1 MPHHT
6 NELGQPIGQALP
18 DWQPSTVPPR
28 APIPGRLVSL
38 EPIDLDLHC
47 ADLFDAFALDT
58 DGHNWTYLPH
68 GPFADID
75 AFGTWM
81 AATCFGDD
89 PLFHA
94 IIDTSSGRAVGFA
107 SYQRIEP
114 SVGNIEVGYIN
125 FSPALQRT
133 PLATEAMFLMMRR
146 AFDELGYRRYEWK
159 CDALNAASRAA
170 AQRLGFTYEGTF
182 RQAIIYKGRS
192 RDTAWFSITDL
203 EWQARKI
210 EFERWLDPANF
221 DIDGT
226 QRTRLRQNTS
236 PLDK

>member
-1 MPHHT
+1 MSRHT

-28 APIPGRLVSL
+28 ASMPGRLVNL

-47 ADLFDAFALDT
+47 ADLFTTFALDT
-58 DGHNWTYLPH
+58 DGRNWTYLPH
-68 GPFADID
+68 GPFAEID
-75 AFGTWM
+75 TFRSWM
-81 AATCFGDD
+81 AATCFDDD

-94 IIDTSSGRAVGFA
+94 IVDNSSCRAAGFA
-107 SYQRIEP
+107 SFQRIQP
-114 SVGNIEVGYIN
+114 NVGSIEVGYIN

-133 PLATEAMFLMMRR
+133 ALATEAMFLMMRR

-159 CDALNAASRAA
+159 CDALNAASQAA

-192 RDTAWFSITDL
+192 RDTAWFSITDV
-203 EWQARKI
+203 EWPVKKI

-221 DIDGT
+221 DTDGT
-226 QRTRLRQNTS
+226 QRTRLRHS
-236 PLDK
+236 S

>member
-1 MPHHT
+1 MSDYI

-18 DWQPSTVPPR
+18 NWQPSTLPSR
-28 APIPGRLVSL
+28 SQMHGRLVNL

-58 DGHNWTYLPH
+58 DGRNWTYLPH
-68 GPFADID
+68 GPFTDID
-75 AFGTWM
+75 AFGTGM
-81 AATCFGDD
+81 AATCFEDD
-89 PLFHA
+89 PLFHT
-94 IIDTSSGRAVGFA
+94 IVDTSTGRAVGFA

-114 SVGNIEVGYIN
+114 NVGSIEVGYIN

-159 CDALNAASRAA
+159 CDAHNAASQAA
-170 AQRLGFTYEGTF
+170 ARRLGFTYEGTF
-182 RQAIIYKGRS
+182 RQAIIYKGRT
-192 RDTAWFSITDL
+192 RDTTWFSITDV

-210 EFERWLDPANF
+210 EFERWLDPTNF
-221 DIDGT
+221 DTDGT
-226 QRTRLRQNTS
+226 QRTRLDQNR
-236 PLDK
+236 

>member
-1 MPHHT
+1 MSRHT

-18 DWQPSTVPPR
+18 DWQPSMVPPR
-28 APIPGRLVSL
+28 ASMPGRLVNL

-47 ADLFDAFALDT
+47 ADLFTTFALDT
-58 DGHNWTYLPH
+58 DGRNWTYLPH
-68 GPFADID
+68 GPFAEID
-75 AFGTWM
+75 TFRSWM
-81 AATCFGDD
+81 AATCFDDD

-94 IIDTSSGRAVGFA
+94 IVDNSSCRAVGFA
-107 SYQRIEP
+107 SFQRIQP
-114 SVGNIEVGYIN
+114 NVGSIEVGYIN

-133 PLATEAMFLMMRR
+133 ALATEAMFLMMRR

-159 CDALNAASRAA
+159 CDALNAASQAA

-192 RDTAWFSITDL
+192 RDTAWFSITDV
-203 EWQARKI
+203 EWPVKKI

-221 DIDGT
+221 DTDGT
-226 QRTRLRQNTS
+226 QRTRLRRS
-236 PLDK
+236 S